1 MAAPKFSIIM
11 PTYNRRR
18 CLPTAIA
25 SVLKQTVQ
33 DYELLIADDC
43 STDGTVEWLHDTYPA
58 AQYPQLQVIAL
69 PHNRGAAGARNVAIA
84 QAQGDWVAFLDSD
97 DQWLPGFLEAHANA
111 LAAHPDAALSACDVM
126 NQIGANQSGEAG
138 VEQVVVSSKVWPMYT
153 DATQHMLMSPLIW
166 TMSLVVARRRC
177 LLQTGLLNEALKIC
191 HDRELYLRL
200 LAYGDYV
207 HVPEA
212 LVIRVQEA
220 DGLTQNIRLYAKE
233 VIQSVDSFLDTPE
246 GKPYRH
252 LRHTAKSRW
261 SMNIARKLREAN
273 CQPLFAYYLLVQAFF
288 FSPAL
293 VWKAVRRR
301 L

>member
-25 SVLKQTVQ
+25 SVLQQTVQ
-33 DYELLIADDC
+33 DYELLIIDDC
-43 STDGTVEWLHDTYPA
+43 STDGTAEWLHETYPA
-58 AQYPQLQVIAL
+58 AHYPQIQVIAL
-69 PHNRGAAGARNVAIA
+69 SKNRGAAGARNVAIA

-97 DQWLPGFLEAHANA
+97 DQWLPGFLEAHATA
-111 LAAHPDAALSACDVM
+111 LTAHPNAGLSACDVI
-126 NQIGANQSGEAG
+126 NQIGDDGAK
-138 VEQVVVSSKVWPMYT
+138 VVVSSKVWPMYT

-212 LVIRVQEA
+212 LVLRVQEA

-246 GKPYRH
+246 GKSYRH
-252 LRHTAKSRW
+252 LRRTAKSRW

-273 CQPLFAYYLLVQAFF
+273 RQRLFTYYLLVQAFL

-293 VWKAVRRR
+293 VWNAVQRR